1 MVAIFDYYAR
11 LSLIMLQII
20 KSLGVLIVAV
30 VFFAACGEALVSQ
43 VGGDIEKA
51 AGGCE
56 HCEHCESDTK
66 LVDTT
71 EGGAKAA
78 DKEVDSKNPNEEADG
93 KADPGEANKEDD
105 LKKSSKED

>member
-56 HCEHCESDTK
+56 NGHQLLEDGGSDHEH
-66 LVDTT
+66 LPFGAH
-71 EGGAKAA
+71 EGVIGF
-78 DKEVDSKNPNEEADG
+78 NRN
-93 KADPGEANKEDD
+93 
-105 LKKSSKED
+105 